1 MVKLPLVREKRAPVI
16 RGEREPRVRE
26 DVEPGAGLPNTARTG
41 GSTELTEV
49 GGGWRVASARHRR
62 ALSAS
67 CSIIERGRDAR
78 RDLLIPAAAWRRH
91 RAKGLC
97 KRRKSG
103 PK

>member
-1 MVKLPLVREKRAPVI
+1 MSFRVVKLPPVREKRAPVI

-49 GGGWRVASARHRR
+49 GGGWRVG
-62 ALSAS
+62 L
-67 CSIIERGRDAR
+67 
-78 RDLLIPAAAWRRH
+78 AAWRRH